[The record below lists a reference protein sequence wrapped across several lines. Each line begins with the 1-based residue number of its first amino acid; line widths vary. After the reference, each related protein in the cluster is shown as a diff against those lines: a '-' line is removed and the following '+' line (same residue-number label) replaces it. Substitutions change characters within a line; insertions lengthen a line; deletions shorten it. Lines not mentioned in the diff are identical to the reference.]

1 MMYTFLTLFIMIVLE
16 PVGYVHNACHVSQ
29 LPELIKKEVSEI
41 DILPEYGEGLQDIEQ
56 CDYLDLVF
64 SFHQEKRTELQ
75 SRIRAG
81 EVRGIFASR
90 SPRRPNHLG
99 VTTVK
104 LLRREGNK
112 LYVEGADALD
122 GSPVV
127 DLKYCDTSVFDQ
139 QDVHNAVRLDS
150 PRIDIMRN
158 ILDNN
163 TQELTLK
170 AAQLHGHVC
179 PGLALGIMGAAK
191 AMQQLYVRGD
201 DSRDYSLVME
211 MQNCPID
218 GVMFVTGCTPGT
230 HRMTLTGNPENMRF
244 SLINKEGRGWKV
256 TLKNSNREYINEQL
270 PANLT
275 PAEKGMAVLRL
286 DFDQLF
292 ELEEIN

>member
-1 MMYTFLTLFIMIVLE
+1 
-16 PVGYVHNACHVSQ
+16 
-29 LPELIKKEVSEI
+29 
-41 DILPEYGEGLQDIEQ
+41 
-56 CDYLDLVF
+56 
-64 SFHQEKRTELQ
+64 
-75 SRIRAG
+75 
-81 EVRGIFASR
+81 
-90 SPRRPNHLG
+90 
-99 VTTVK
+99 
-104 LLRREGNK
+104 
-112 LYVEGADALD
+112 
-122 GSPVV
+122 
-127 DLKYCDTSVFDQ
+127 
-139 QDVHNAVRLDS
+139 
-150 PRIDIMRN
+150 
-158 ILDNN
+158 
-163 TQELTLK
+163 
-170 AAQLHGHVC
+170 
-179 PGLALGIMGAAK
+179 
-191 AMQQLYVRGD
+191 MQQLYARGD